1 MRILHVAPLWFPVAR
16 DSLGGIETFL
26 AALIRALE
34 RTGCRNTV
42 LATGDAQTP
51 AELVPVVADSLFA
64 QMGAGT
70 ALEYQYYEQHQ
81 LLLAQELGGAFDVVH
96 SHLGSR
102 SLALSGVPGLRVLH
116 SWHTQVYRDM
126 EWFVG
131 TRPDLWLCAV
141 SEFQARTLRQAG
153 ARRCVVIHNGV
164 EAADFAFRAAA
175 GGGGLLFIGRLEEP
189 KGADLAIQVARTLDR
204 PLTLAGPIVNRE
216 FFVRMIQPFL
226 GDRIRYVGTVGHRA
240 KVDLLG
246 QAECVLMPSRVAE
259 AFGIVSLEA
268 MACGTPVVALDQ
280 GALPELVEPGVTGF
294 LASHPNALSDLVT
307 RAVTLDR
314 ATIRDRVTARFDI
327 AVVATRYLELYEQ
340 VARSQSGRA

>member
-1 MRILHVAPLWFPVAR
+1 MHILHVAPLWFPVSR

-26 AALIRALE
+26 AALLRALE
-34 RTGCRNTV
+34 RRGSRNTL
-42 LATGDAQTP
+42 LATGDSNTP
-51 AELVPVVADSLFA
+51 AELLPVVAGNLYA

-81 LLLAQELGGAFDVVH
+81 LLLAQELGGDFDVVH

-102 SLALSGVPGLRVLH
+102 SLALSGVPDLRVLH

-126 EWFVG
+126 EWFVR

-164 EAADFAFRAAA
+164 EAADFRFRAAG

-204 PLTLAGPIVNRE
+204 ALTLAGPIVDRE
-216 FFVRMIQPFL
+216 FFARRIQPFL
-226 GDRIRYVGTVGHRA
+226 DDRIRYVGTVDHQA

-246 QAECVLMPSRVAE
+246 RAECVLMPSRVAE

-280 GALPELVEPGVTGF
+280 GALPELIEPHVTGF
-294 LASHPNALSDLVT
+294 LAQHPDALPDLVN
-307 RAVTLDR
+307 RAIALDR
-314 ATIRDRVTARFDI
+314 AVIRDRVTARFDI
-327 AVVATRYLELYEQ
+327 GVVATRYLELYEQ
-340 VARSQSGRA
+340 VAGGQPGPA